1 MFPGQPNGPAA
12 PTCVARTCLH
22 PRAFLPAPVGNAGTG
37 AKARTV
43 VKQAQVRLL
52 ECRRETQG
60 EVLKLRLTA
69 CLIASTLMRTKRLF
83 SALAKQAFGEFRPGF
98 EGVTQGCFLIW
109 IHTLRPARASQ
120 RSPASQSSIGRGL
133 RLTGV
138 GQSPVIER
146 RYL

>member
-1 MFPGQPNGPAA
+1 MFPGHPNGSAA

-83 SALAKQAFGEFRPGF
+83 SALANKPSASSG
-98 EGVTQGCFLIW
+98 QGLRVLPRVALIW